1 MAKIYA
7 PNKSYNG
14 NSASVSFA
22 NGMAETENPYL
33 VDWFRQHGYTVEEES
48 TEGIPEEK
56 TSHEEI
62 PEEKKANRKPRET
75 KKEQK

>member
-33 VDWFRQHGYTVEEES
+33 VEWFRQHGYTVEEEYK
-48 TEGIPEEK
+48 EEIPEEK

-62 PEEKKANRKPRET
+62 PEEKEVNKKTGKT

>member
-33 VDWFRQHGYTVEEES
+33 VDWFRQHGYTVEEAS
-48 TEGIPEEK
+48 I
-56 TSHEEI
+56 EEI